1 MPLLVVKETTRAQ
14 EEKQSYQEVG
24 LRCSSSR
31 RWLLK
36 QMTER
41 IDHRA
46 DAGITDGESLSLNYT
61 IRSF

>member
-14 EEKQSYQEVG
+14 EEKRSYLEVG

-41 IDHRA
+41 IDHRV

-61 IRSF
+61 IRAF